1 MLRRCFVL
9 SSKQKKRW
17 SSVHC
22 DHLYPPIQIPAHNWP
37 PVSITRTVFW
47 PLTILSIASCCQ
59 PLNCSR
65 WKIPRKISSGLFPV
79 ISWSCT
85 SVITS
90 MVISCREPYV
100 RSSKTNWLL
109 ANIRETYV
117 SASDMYS
124 DVHVEDKRLFWEM
137 LKVEFRSTAISS
149 CIHCIILMSLGS
161 WKWFRAILVNF
172 TFWRFASLKASIL

>member
-1 MLRRCFVL
+1 MSLSPLKQISLRPLSGRDEMLRRCFVL

-37 PVSITRTVFW
+37 PVSITRRVFW

-109 ANIRETYV
+109 KNTISTRIHKKT
-117 SASDMYS
+117 
-124 DVHVEDKRLFWEM
+124 KTKKWE
-137 LKVEFRSTAISS
+137 KKE
-149 CIHCIILMSLGS
+149 
-161 WKWFRAILVNF
+161 K
-172 TFWRFASLKASIL
+172 

>member
-1 MLRRCFVL
+1 MSLSPLKQISLRPLSGRDEMLRRCFVL

-90 MVISCREPYV
+90 MVISCRAPYV

-109 ANIRETYV
+109 KNTISTRIHKKT
-117 SASDMYS
+117 
-124 DVHVEDKRLFWEM
+124 KTKKWE
-137 LKVEFRSTAISS
+137 KKE
-149 CIHCIILMSLGS
+149 
-161 WKWFRAILVNF
+161 K
-172 TFWRFASLKASIL
+172 